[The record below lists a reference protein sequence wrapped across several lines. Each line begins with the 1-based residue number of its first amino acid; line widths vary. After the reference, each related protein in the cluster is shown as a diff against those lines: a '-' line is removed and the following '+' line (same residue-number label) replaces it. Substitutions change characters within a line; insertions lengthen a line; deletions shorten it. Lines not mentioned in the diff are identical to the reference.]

1 MEGYRSS
8 SQKNLILGIITV
20 ILAILLG
27 NLLWMNSVSED
38 KKSAELWD
46 TQQEAFEGRARKK
59 EALKQM
65 IASFIN

>member
-1 MEGYRSS
+1 
-8 SQKNLILGIITV
+8 
-20 ILAILLG
+20 
-27 NLLWMNSVSED
+27 MNSVSED